1 MSDLGEEAL
10 PEPSPVP
17 AAPSTASATA
27 SSSTEKDAIAA
38 TVETQEP
45 DVKPVS
51 ERLPGDE
58 GAKDEGVKPDVTPV
72 TIAARQPLKLPAS
85 ISIHIT
91 PENLKD
97 YVGA

>member
-10 PEPSPVP
+10 PEPTPVP
-17 AAPSTASATA
+17 AATSTASTTAT
-27 SSSTEKDAIAA
+27 SSTENEAVAG

-58 GAKDEGVKPDVTPV
+58 GAKDEGVKSDVTPV
-72 TIAARQPLKLPAS
+72 TTAARQPLKLPAS